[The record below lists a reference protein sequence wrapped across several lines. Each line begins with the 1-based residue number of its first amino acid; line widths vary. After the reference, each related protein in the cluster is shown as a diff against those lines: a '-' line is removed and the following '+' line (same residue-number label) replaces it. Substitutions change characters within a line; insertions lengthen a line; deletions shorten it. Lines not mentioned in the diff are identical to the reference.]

1 MMSTQENCEN
11 ISEESKRTMIHLFG
25 LAMKK
30 DISWATLSS
39 FIDDMASTLVKSKA
53 VIVILLNEFE
63 NFINKSK
70 NDQSEKNASDTEM
83 LEKSLILP
91 QSESQANIIEMH
103 EKNEKELREVEP
115 EIENITID
123 FVFDQTNKD
132 SNFQSPVSVMETEDE
147 VLEVIPENDYSKYVP
162 ITDDLKDQFFE
173 TLEDESQKKN
183 QQQNV
188 LKNYLIVNIFQ
199 TNQKKKF
206 ITLLDS
212 RVNCARFPTRKK
224 TILKDTLNQN
234 IVQCLWHYWTN

>member
-11 ISEESKRTMIHLFG
+11 ISEESKRTMIHLIG
-25 LAMKK
+25 LAIKNE
-30 DISWATLSS
+30 ISWATLSS

-53 VIVILLNEFE
+53 VIGILLKEFE
-63 NFINKSK
+63 NFSNKSK
-70 NDQSEKNASDTEM
+70 NGQPEKNTSETEM

-103 EKNEKELREVEP
+103 EKNEEELREVEP

-173 TLEDESQKKN
+173 TLEHESQKKN

-188 LKNYLIVNIFQ
+188 LKNYFNSKYLPNKSKERIHNF
-199 TNQKKKF
+199 
-206 ITLLDS
+206 
-212 RVNCARFPTRKK
+212 ARFSCELCKIPTRKK
-224 TILKDTLNQN
+224 TILKDTSY
-234 IVQCLWHYWTN
+234 I